1 LGRFTHDHALPDYK
15 KLSVTAVQACDM
27 NQLIYE
33 KSNGAAKLDYPLD
46 YTLIGSL
53 DSKECG

>member
-1 LGRFTHDHALPDYK
+1 M
-15 KLSVTAVQACDM
+15 TAVQACGV
-27 NQLIYE
+27 NRLIYE

-46 YTLIGSL
+46 YTLICSL